1 MANKIFGKWKLETSE
16 NFDEYMQAIGVNI
29 VLRKAGA
36 ALSSTSEISDLGEN
50 KIKINTQST
59 FKSSEVT
66 FVLGKDVDEKT
77 MDGRQCKSTLNWDGN
92 NLNQVQTWSGNKSAI
107 QKWVHDEATD
117 TMTLILEHKGVICKR
132 KHIRV

>member
-117 TMTLILEHKGVICKR
+117 TMTLVSS
-132 KHIRV
+132 

>member
-1 MANKIFGKWKLETSE
+1 MAGKIFGKWKLESSE

-36 ALSSTSEISDLGEN
+36 ALSSTSEITDLGDG

-66 FVLGKDVDEKT
+66 FVLGAAVDEKT

-92 NLNQVQTWSGNKSAI
+92 NFIQVQTWGSDKSAN

-117 TMTLILEHKGVICKR
+117 TMTLVLEHKGVTCKR
-132 KHIRV
+132 KHVRI